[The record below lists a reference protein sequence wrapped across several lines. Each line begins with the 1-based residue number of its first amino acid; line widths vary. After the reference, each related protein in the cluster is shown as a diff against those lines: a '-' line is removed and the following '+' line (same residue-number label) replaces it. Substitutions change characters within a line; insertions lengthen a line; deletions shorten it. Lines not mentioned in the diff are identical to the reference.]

1 VGNRTRTP
9 GFSEEKG
16 HTGDTRN
23 DDGSRL
29 QRLASGDS
37 MNGTPGTG
45 ARAASGQG
53 IIRSART
60 LREAGIETDIHWVP
74 GYTGIAGNEEAE
86 RQVNLA
92 R

>member
-1 VGNRTRTP
+1 
-9 GFSEEKG
+9 
-16 HTGDTRN
+16 
-23 DDGSRL
+23 
-29 QRLASGDS
+29 